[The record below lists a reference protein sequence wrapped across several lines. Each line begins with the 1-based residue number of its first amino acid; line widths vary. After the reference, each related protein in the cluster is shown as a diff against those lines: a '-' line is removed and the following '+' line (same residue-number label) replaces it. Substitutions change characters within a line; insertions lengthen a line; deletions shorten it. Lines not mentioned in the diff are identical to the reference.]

1 MKIGDLILWKQEVL
15 RAFLVPSEELNE
27 YARHIGLIF
36 EERCRDG
43 HEVYRVVWITSDKGE
58 SYIEEVF
65 KTDIDSWFDVIS
77 KS

>member
-15 RAFLVPSEELNE
+15 RAFLVPSEELKS

-36 EERCRDG
+36 EEHCRDG
-43 HEVYRVVWITSDKGE
+43 HEVYRIIWITSDSAD

-65 KTDIDSWFDVIS
+65 KTDIHNWFDVIS

>member
-15 RAFLVPSEELNE
+15 RAFLIPSEELKGYSE
-27 YARHIGLIF
+27 HIGLIF
-36 EERCRDG
+36 EERHRDG
-43 HEVYRVVWITSDKGE
+43 HEVYRIIWITSDRGD

-65 KTDIDSWFDVIS
+65 KTDINNWFDVIS